1 LFSTLIFVDD
11 LAAGAAEDVDLT
23 EDGELTTTTTTGEG
37 TSEKSGRD
45 GNQPASTAAV
55 TNDDG
60 TTNNK
65 LFILLNEKILECI
78 NKQKTDD
85 FIVSFC
91 YTAGN
96 NKNARKKLIQTIAKI
111 PRSRPE
117 LAPNYARIIAS
128 LSRLYPDI
136 ISPLLELLRKEFY
149 GLLKAKKQSPYID
162 SKIKNIR
169 LQCELIKFRI
179 CPPIVIFKVFKALL
193 NEFNPHSIEML
204 VIGLETCGRFLY
216 LLHYTHEYM
225 EKILDT
231 MMRLRRA
238 KNLDLHQQTL
248 LESAYFVVK
257 PPERTN
263 LKQKMIKKR
272 TMLEQY
278 IRYLILE
285 KLDDPHTSI
294 DTTIKSL
301 RRLPWNQSISET
313 EPYKVDYYIMKIAI
327 KLAKTK
333 YITIPSLA
341 DCLSGLMKFYPNLII
356 QIVDRCLEEIQRS
369 LEIPYKREIQ
379 KILGLTRLIGELY
392 NFTAIPSSLIF
403 DVLYHCIN
411 YGHFNQAMYSEDLQ
425 ASSSAG
431 QGSSSAGSL
440 PIIHSGQFVFA
451 GYPSSFNNNLP
462 LRYYDPRILTE
473 MDLPTDLFR
482 TQIICELLNTTGLYY
497 VRGNMKEKLSRY
509 LTYFQRYLLT
519 KQLIPLH
526 IEFCILDTFDNL
538 EELAKEAY
546 LEENPTPLIPTSS
559 SKKGKGGKG
568 LYVPPPLT
576 SSVQQI
582 PTSFFSRYDNYETVQ
597 TIIAGFEQQQKNNA
611 AAGIKEVDDDDVMV
625 ENPRSGMKNEGKR
638 GEDDEEKEGEEEED
652 DEDDDEEEDES
663 DDDEEESSDD
673 DDEEEGDDDIPL
685 DDEDEEDEEAAATK
699 MLEKLRIVEEDEE
712 FEKAF
717 KAVVQVRKFLC
728 FLFF

>member
-1 LFSTLIFVDD
+1 M
-11 LAAGAAEDVDLT
+11 
-23 EDGELTTTTTTGEG
+23 
-37 TSEKSGRD
+37 
-45 GNQPASTAAV
+45 
-55 TNDDG
+55 
-60 TTNNK
+60 
-65 LFILLNEKILECI
+65 
-78 NKQKTDD
+78 
-85 FIVSFC
+85 
-91 YTAGN
+91 
-96 NKNARKKLIQTIAKI
+96 
-111 PRSRPE
+111 
-117 LAPNYARIIAS
+117 
-128 LSRLYPDI
+128 

-193 NEFNPHSIEML
+193 SEFNPHSIEML
-204 VIGLETCGRFLY
+204 VVGLETTGRFLY

-263 LKQKMIKKR
+263 LKSKMIKKR
-272 TMLEQY
+272 TVLEEY

-285 KLDDPHTSI
+285 KLDDPYTSI

-301 RRLPWNQSISET
+301 RRLPWNQPVSET
-313 EPYKVDYYIMKIAI
+313 EPYKVDYYILKTTL

-356 QIVDRCLEEIQRS
+356 SIVDRCLEEIQRA

-379 KILGLTRLIGELY
+379 KILGLTKLLGELY

-403 DVLYHCIN
+403 DFLYHCIN
-411 YGHFNQAMYSEDLQ
+411 YGHFNQNLYQEDFQ
-425 ASSSAG
+425 ATTTTTLT
-431 QGSSSAGSL
+431 GSSSIGSVL
-440 PIIHSGQFVFA
+440 PMIHPGQFVFA
-451 GYPSSFNNNLP
+451 GYPISSNNNLP

-482 TQIICELLNTTGLYY
+482 SQIICEILNTTGLYY

-546 LEENPTPLIPTSS
+546 LEENPIPIVTSTM

-568 LYVPPPLT
+568 VYVPPPLT
-576 SSVQQI
+576 SSSASHI

-597 TIIAGFEQQQKNNA
+597 NIIDGFEQQQKNNA
-611 AAGIKEVDDDDVMV
+611 AAGIKEEDEEMM
-625 ENPRSGMKNEGKR
+625 ENTRPTMKNEGKR
-638 GEDDEEKEGEEEED
+638 GEDDEKEGEEEED
-652 DEDDDEEEDES
+652 DDEDDDEE
-663 DDDEEESSDD
+663 DEESDD
-673 DDEEEGDDDIPL
+673 DDEESSSEDEEDDDEVPL
-685 DDEDEEDEEAAATK
+685 DDEDDEDEEAAATK

-717 KAVVQVRKFLC
+717 KAVVQVRKLLFCKFL
-728 FLFF
+728 L